1 MRGDRGLANAVTTPT
16 PEQSQARCLSVNGH
30 GRGEVHPSCP
40 EPNRPRQYVVSTTE
54 QASETSAFGT
64 KFYIVRP
71 GTSRWQRH
79 VARVWGAYVCSRA
92 HQESS
97 IVRAQSCGY
106 AEAAGTNK
114 FAADPSNVR
123 AVHRNLRA
131 RCACVGVCVGVS
143 LVQHDERVFVLRGA
157 RIA

>member
-16 PEQSQARCLSVNGH
+16 REQSQARCVSVNGL

-64 KFYIVRP
+64 KFYILP
-71 GTSRWQRH
+71 AGTSRWQRH
-79 VARVWGAYVCSRA
+79 V
-92 HQESS
+92 
-97 IVRAQSCGY
+97 VRAQSCGY

-114 FAADPSNVR
+114 FAAIPSNVR